1 MHGHRAA
8 KIDPLN
14 LLQRE
19 EVAAL
24 NPARY
29 GLTDPEKE
37 YMIDGIVWHDH
48 EPASSQWPLKR
59 IIAHLRAVY
68 VGAIAYE
75 YMHSPD
81 KSERLWFSH
90 LLESEGEKERDGRY
104 GQESKRRMWELLAKS
119 EVLDTFLQDK
129 FPNLKRYGLEG
140 AESMIPALDSLFLVA
155 AAGKLV
161 YLIRRY
167 IFALM
172 RGSLAGVEHVVI
184 GMPHRGRLNLLTD
197 LLQYAPR
204 ALFHKIRGNSELPV
218 NLGATGDVISHLCEL
233 FAF

>member
-8 KIDPLN
+8 TVDPLN

-29 GLTDPEKE
+29 GLTNPEKE
-37 YMIDGIVWHDH
+37 YVIDGIVWHDH

-59 IIAHLRAVY
+59 IVSHMRAVY

-75 YMHSPD
+75 YMYSPE

-90 LLESEGEKERDGRY
+90 LLESEGDKERAGRY
-104 GQESKRRMWELLAKS
+104 GEESKRRIWELLAKS

-140 AESMIPALDSLFLVA
+140 AESMIPALDSLFRVA
-155 AAGKLV
+155 AAGAFIN
-161 YLIRRY
+161 LIRGHV
-167 IFALM
+167 
-172 RGSLAGVEHVVI
+172 GSDARLTSWRQ
-184 GMPHRGRLNLLTD
+184 PHRDWHASPWTAEPPHRS
-197 LLQYAPR
+197 PSIR
-204 ALFHKIRGNSELPV
+204 AASPLPQD
-218 NLGATGDVISHLCEL
+218 TR
-233 FAF
+233 

>member
-24 NPARY
+24 DPARY
-29 GLTDPEKE
+29 GLADPEKE
-37 YMIDGIVWHDH
+37 YVIDGIVWHDH

-59 IIAHLRAVY
+59 IVAHMRAVY

-75 YMHSPD
+75 YMHSPE
-81 KSERLWFSH
+81 KPERLWFSH
-90 LLESEGEKERDGRY
+90 LLESEGEKERVGRY
-104 GQESKRRMWELLAKS
+104 GEESKRRMWELLAKS

-140 AESMIPALDSLFLVA
+140 AESMIPALDSVFRVA
-155 AAGKLV
+155 AAGKFIR
-161 YLIRRY
+161 LIPG
-167 IFALM
+167 IHWF
-172 RGSLAGVEHVVI
+172 
-184 GMPHRGRLNLLTD
+184 
-197 LLQYAPR
+197 
-204 ALFHKIRGNSELPV
+204 
-218 NLGATGDVISHLCEL
+218 
-233 FAF
+233 

>member
-1 MHGHRAA
+1 
-8 KIDPLN
+8 LN

-37 YMIDGIVWHDH
+37 YVIDGIVWHDH

-59 IIAHLRAVY
+59 IVSHMRAVY

-90 LLESEGEKERDGRY
+90 LLESEGEKERAGRY
-104 GQESKRRMWELLAKS
+104 GEESKRRIWELLAKS

-140 AESMIPALDSLFLVA
+140 AESMIPALDSLFRVA
-155 AAGKLV
+155 AAGKFV
-161 YLIRRY
+161 HLIWEYIISDARLTSWRRTRRHWNAPPWTAEPPY
-167 IFALM
+167 RPPSICTAS
-172 RGSLAGVEHVVI
+172 SLSQDT
-184 GMPHRGRLNLLTD
+184 RQL
-197 LLQYAPR
+197 
-204 ALFHKIRGNSELPV
+204 
-218 NLGATGDVISHLCEL
+218 
-233 FAF
+233 

>member
-8 KIDPLN
+8 KVDPLK

-29 GLTDPEKE
+29 GLTDPDKE
-37 YMIDGIVWHDH
+37 YTIDGIVWHDH
-48 EPASSQWPLKR
+48 EPASSRWSLKQ
-59 IIAHLRAVY
+59 ITSHLRAVY

-104 GQESKRRMWELLAKS
+104 GKESKRRMWELLAKS

-140 AESMIPALDSLFLVA
+140 AESMIPALDSLFQVA
-155 AAGKLV
+155 AAGKLIH
-161 YLIRRY
+161 LIQRYVGSHARFTSWRR
-167 IFALM
+167 A
-172 RGSLAGVEHVVI
+172 RHHWNAPSWTVEPPYRPPSI
-184 GMPHRGRLNLLTD
+184 RTTFPLPQD
-197 LLQYAPR
+197 PR
-204 ALFHKIRGNSELPV
+204 QL
-218 NLGATGDVISHLCEL
+218 
-233 FAF
+233 